1 MSCEPTPSASTDP
14 LPTKPVPTRPAFR
27 ARLLACGLATL
38 ALAACRGTRP
48 SSFADHEGPLILIKE
63 AGIPNSEPWYT
74 HFAKHGWFDVRA
86 EPGGSWTRVEISSP
100 YSGVRIDGIEEW
112 QALADE
118 RWNDRD
124 VRVRGV
130 LSGPRAREAARDLLE
145 RAAAYDD
152 DRYRAIP
159 GPNSNTFVAALVDA
173 VPHLRTTQHHNA
185 VGKDFATPVGF
196 ARTPSKTGARLDTPV
211 IGVAL
216 ALQEGVELH
225 LAGLSFGV
233 GLWPPRLEI
242 PFVPEIG
249 PAVPATGE

>member
-1 MSCEPTPSASTDP
+1 MLRDTTSRYA
-14 LPTKPVPTRPAFR
+14 R
-27 ARLLACGLATL
+27 AL
-38 ALAACRGTRP
+38 ALLLVPLVPAACRGTRP
-48 SSFADHEGPLILIKE
+48 SSFADHDGPLILVKE
-63 AGIPNSEPWYT
+63 AGIPGSEPWYT
-74 HFAKHGWFDVRA
+74 HFATHGWFDLRA
-86 EPGGSWTRVEISSP
+86 EAGGPWTRVEISSP
-100 YSGVRIDGIEEW
+100 YSGMRIDEIAEW

-118 RWNDRD
+118 RWDDRD

-130 LSGPRAREAARDLLE
+130 LTGAKAREAARDLLE

-152 DRYRAIP
+152 DLYRAIP
-159 GPNSNTFVAALVDA
+159 GPNSNTLVAALVDA
-173 VPHLRTTQHHNA
+173 VPHLRTTMHHNA

-233 GLWPPRLEI
+233 GIWPPRLEI